1 MSAPPLGKF
10 RKRPQTNPRP
20 APPFPSYSI
29 CVPGDPKPPVPT
41 RFFRGGLPAVKL
53 QANLLLLLTSVI
65 WGFGFIAQRLGMD
78 HIGPYSF
85 NVFRFLLG
93 ALSLVPLVYFL
104 GRKKTRPSKIG
115 KPFWIIGGLAGLVL
129 FGGATLQQVGLLYT
143 TAGKAGFITGLYLVI
158 VPLLGFC
165 LRQKIDKL
173 TLAGALIATYGL
185 YLLSITEGFNIGQGD
200 TLVLIGAFFW
210 AVHVQV
216 VGYAAKYKLDALK
229 LAILQYLI
237 CAGLN
242 LLLALF
248 LEEFTVQATLDASG
262 AILYAGLVSV
272 GVAYTLQIVAQK
284 HVDPSRAA
292 ILLSLEAVFAVL
304 AGWLMLDELLN
315 SRESWGCILMFAGMM
330 LSQMPGLGKKE

>member
-1 MSAPPLGKF
+1 MVL
-10 RKRPQTNPRP
+10 R
-20 APPFPSYSI
+20 
-29 CVPGDPKPPVPT
+29 
-41 RFFRGGLPAVKL
+41 
-53 QANLLLLLTSVI
+53 ANLLLLLTSVI

-78 HIGPYSF
+78 YIGPYSF
-85 NVFRFLLG
+85 NVFRFALG

-104 GRKKTRPSKIG
+104 KRKKSYQAKAGR
-115 KPFWIIGGLAGLVL
+115 PFWVIGGLAGLVL

-158 VPLLGFC
+158 VPLIGFC

-173 TLAGALIATYGL
+173 TVAGALVATYGL

-216 VGYAAKYKLDALK
+216 VGYAAKYKLDPLK

-242 LLLALF
+242 LVLALV
-248 LEEFTVQATLDASG
+248 LEELSFQATLDASG

-284 HVDPSRAA
+284 HVDHSQAA

-330 LSQMPGLGKKE
+330 LSQMPGLQKNK